1 MNDIKQLVAD
11 CRAGKV
17 AYQALIDR
25 VPYAR
30 FLGIQVVSRGEELY
44 FVLPRRDTNVGNPT
58 LPALH
63 GGAVAGF
70 MEQAALLFILLEMG
84 EPRIPKT
91 IDFTIDYLRAGH
103 VRDSYAE
110 CSITRLGRRVA
121 NVQIQAWQ
129 VRRDDPIAIAR
140 AHFLLSEETSD
151 M

>member
-1 MNDIKQLVAD
+1 MTDIRQLVAD
-11 CRAGKV
+11 CRAGRIS
-17 AYQALIDR
+17 YQTLIDR

-30 FLGIQVVSRGEELY
+30 FLGIQGVSRGEELY
-44 FVLPRRDTNVGNPT
+44 FVLPKKDTNVGNPT

-84 EPRIPKT
+84 QPRIPKT

-103 VRDSYAE
+103 VRETYAE

-121 NVQIQAWQ
+121 NVGIQAWQ
-129 VRRDDPIAIAR
+129 VRRDEPIAIAR
-140 AHFLLSEETSD
+140 AHFLLADESS
-151 M
+151 